1 MIFISIY
8 DFLRVVKVPI
18 KQGVLSRGA
27 KQVVG
32 VRRIEHHLGG
42 VGKIAG
48 DLIQVDLHIVAQ
60 LKRIEKRIPVI
71 RIGEFKKHQALRAYR
86 DPSVGMPCIIMLLF
100 EGINITSVCKQRESK
115 S

>member
-60 LKRIEKRIPVI
+60 LKRIEKRIP
-71 RIGEFKKHQALRAYR
+71 G
-86 DPSVGMPCIIMLLF
+86 
-100 EGINITSVCKQRESK
+100 SVCGHAVHHHAII
-115 S
+115 

>member
-1 MIFISIY
+1 M
-8 DFLRVVKVPI
+8 
-18 KQGVLSRGA
+18 GG
-27 KQVVG
+27 
-32 VRRIEHHLGG
+32 RRIEHHLGD

-60 LKRIEKRIPVI
+60 LKRIEERIPVM

-86 DPSVGMPCIIMLLF
+86 DKFAGMPCIIMLLF
-100 EGINITSVCKQRESK
+100 EGINITSVCEQRESK